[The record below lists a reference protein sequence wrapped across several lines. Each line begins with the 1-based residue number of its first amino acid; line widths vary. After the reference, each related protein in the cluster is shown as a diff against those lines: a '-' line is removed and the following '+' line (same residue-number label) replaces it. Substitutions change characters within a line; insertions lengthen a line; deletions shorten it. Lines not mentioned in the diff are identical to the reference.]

1 MDGQNQ
7 NTTPVQQE
15 KKANVP
21 SLYARLATARA
32 KLNEKVF
39 SKGGVNQYNQQ
50 KYFELSDFL
59 PYINDICADLMLL
72 PVVTFDMNGE
82 DKMAY
87 MDIIDGD
94 VDSPTSEKSIR
105 FNMPLADVSLQQKN
119 SQKIQELGA
128 MQTYAIRYLYM
139 NAFAISERDVLDATY
154 SSFSKEQLAL
164 VKILQ
169 DAGSSIEAVAKSYG
183 TPISDLTAAQLRD
196 AAQRKLT
203 KTMGKE
209 EAEKM
214 LEAIP
219 SEASSTASPSGFRD
233 KVKKANETEDGSS
246 SKVS

>member
-1 MDGQNQ
+1 MEGQNQ
-7 NTTPVQQE
+7 NAAPAQQE
-15 KKANVP
+15 KKNAP
-21 SLYARLATARA
+21 TLYARLATARA
-32 KLNEKVF
+32 KLNDKVF

-94 VDSPTSEKSIR
+94 IDSPTSEKSIR

-154 SSFSKEQLAL
+154 SSFSKEQMAL

-169 DAGSSIEAVAKSYG
+169 EAGSSIEAVAKSYG

-196 AAQRKLT
+196 AALRKLT
-203 KTMGKE
+203 KAMGKE
-209 EAEKM
+209 EAEKV
-214 LEAIP
+214 LGAVPAESPAP
-219 SEASSTASPSGFRD
+219 AAPSGFRD
-233 KVKKANETEDGSS
+233 KVNKANSEAGEKPDKKA
-246 SKVS
+246 